1 MPANITVEGQP
12 HRRGAA
18 AGLSHHRCD
27 IGVYE
32 HFHRQCP
39 FGPASVTASVRV
51 TLVDI
56 VVNSQRIVIAMSS
69 VGAKGRVLVPIDV
82 RRAAGFEEGDEVV
95 LRVEEPGRVV
105 MESRQA
111 IRDRVWAAAP
121 EEAAIVPAEVTRGEE
136 VELEERHA
144 AARAEIRGDA
154 DEIGRRLL
162 TSLGL
167 D

>member
-1 MPANITVEGQP
+1 M
-12 HRRGAA
+12 
-18 AGLSHHRCD
+18 
-27 IGVYE
+27 
-32 HFHRQCP
+32 
-39 FGPASVTASVRV
+39 
-51 TLVDI
+51 TLVDV
-56 VVNSQRIVIAMSS
+56 VVNSQRTVIAMSS

-105 MESRQA
+105 MESRRA

-121 EEAAIVPAEVTRGEE
+121 EEAAIVPVEVTRSEE

-154 DEIGRRLL
+154 EEVGRRLL
-162 TSLGL
+162 ASLGL